1 MLRPKRLAALL
12 AVTLL
17 VGTAVSALSAA
28 APEGTGITWQ
38 TDLRKAHETAV
49 RENKPMLIVFG
60 ADWCG
65 YCKKLERETLANPQM
80 VKYVNAEFVPVHLDA
95 DKDKEA
101 LDILEVRGLPCSVV
115 LSPNADLLGRIEG
128 YQKTAPYYSKLVS
141 ARRLHTGVAP
151 TAANVTA
158 E

>member
-1 MLRPKRLAALL
+1 MLRANRLAALL
-12 AVTLL
+12 AATLL
-17 VGTAVSALSAA
+17 VGASVSALTAA
-28 APEGTGITWQ
+28 APKGTGITWQ
-38 TDLRKAHETAV
+38 TDLKKAHQTAL

-65 YCKKLERETLANPQM
+65 YCKKLERETLSNPQM

-101 LDILEVRGLPCSVV
+101 LEILEVRGLPCSVI

-128 YQKTAPYYSKLVS
+128 YQKMAPYYSKLVS
-141 ARRLHTGVAP
+141 ARRQHTGVAP
-151 TAANVTA
+151 TGASVEA